1 MTFLID
7 ECLHTSLVQVA
18 HEAGFAAFHVSHTGL
33 SGLKDWQI
41 CEKAIHYEHTFVTND
56 RFDFLALYRS
66 EPLHAGLVI
75 LVPNVVPAQQRLLFQ
90 AALVHIGRREIV
102 NAVLEVELR
111 GAKIYCSEYVF
122 PPEA

>member
-1 MTFLID
+1 MLAMQASQVSKTGRSARRRFTTNTPLSQTIDSTFL
-7 ECLHTSLVQVA
+7 T
-18 HEAGFAAFHVSHTGL
+18 
-33 SGLKDWQI
+33 
-41 CEKAIHYEHTFVTND
+41 
-56 RFDFLALYRS
+56 LYRR

-111 GAKIYCSEYVF
+111 RTKIYCSEYVF